1 MMIRLI
7 AGLVLCV
14 ALAACGQ
21 KGPLVPAP
29 KSLQTTPNNA
39 IFAPQVLTFE
49 KGLTK

>member
-7 AGLVLCV
+7 ACLVFCA

-29 KSLQTTPNNA
+29 KSFQSSPDNA
-39 IFAPQVLTFE
+39 AFAPQVFTTE
-49 KGLTK
+49 KGFAQ

>member
-7 AGLVLCV
+7 ACLVFCA

-29 KSLQTTPNNA
+29 KSFQTPPNNA
-39 IFAPQVLTFE
+39 AFAPQVLVVE
-49 KGLTK
+49 KGFAQ